1 MKAWL
6 ANVMWGAVGLL
17 SQRLHD
23 WIFDPQRAARQRM
36 KHRERW
42 WQYLCEASGDKNKL
56 VRARWWQIHFKFETP
71 PDTARK
77 RGDLKPMPPVYP
89 CH

>member
-6 ANVMWGAVGLL
+6 ANLLWGAVGLL

-23 WIFDPQRAARQRM
+23 WVFDPQRAARARLQ
-36 KHRERW
+36 HRQRW
-42 WQYLCEASGDKNKL
+42 WQYASHCAGDKNKER
-56 VRARWWQIHFKFETP
+56 RAQWWAIHFKFETP
-71 PDTARK
+71 PDRAVA
-77 RGDLKPMPPVYP
+77 RGDLKPHLPEYR